1 MIICRH
7 YIKNVIEQL
16 IILYVLLLL
25 FSSLTWKLSKISQK
39 REKVTSYVVERYKEM
54 WYGTQQFVAKTLK
67 KVRKEKKG
75 KICMIKSERS
85 RKDTTSD

>member
-7 YIKNVIEQL
+7 YIKNVVKQL
-16 IILYVLLLL
+16 IIFYVLLL
-25 FSSLTWKLSKISQK
+25 FSSVTWKLSKISQN

-54 WYGTQQFVAKTLK
+54 WYGTQQFVAKTLR
-67 KVRKEKKG
+67 KVRKEG
-75 KICMIKSERS
+75 GNICIIKSERS

>member
-7 YIKNVIEQL
+7 YIKNVVKQL
-16 IILYVLLLL
+16 ITFYVLLL
-25 FSSLTWKLSKISQK
+25 FSSVTWKLSKISQN

-54 WYGTQQFVAKTLK
+54 WYGTQQFVAKTLR

-75 KICMIKSERS
+75 KIYIIKSERS

>member
-1 MIICRH
+1 MNICRH
-7 YIKNVIEQL
+7 YIKNVVKQL
-16 IILYVLLLL
+16 IIFYVLLL
-25 FSSLTWKLSKISQK
+25 FSSVTWTLSKISQN

-54 WYGTQQFVAKTLK
+54 WYGTQQFVAKTLR

-75 KICMIKSERS
+75 KICIIKSERS